1 MKAQRE
7 LGRRGVKAQVR
18 ALLESVGGTVHNL
31 SEGKPRWKRPAGLPD
46 LLVFLPRVRRVLFI
60 ETKTP
65 RGRVS
70 DAQSAFALSCAQ
82 CGISHVI
89 GGEPEVRAYLQ
100 RIGVLKEGAG

>member
-1 MKAQRE
+1 MRE
-7 LGRRGVKAQVR
+7 LGRKGVKASVR
-18 ALLESVGGTVHNL
+18 QLLESVSARVYNL

-46 LLVFLPRVRRVLFI
+46 LLVFLPRVRRALFI

-70 DAQSAFALSCAQ
+70 DAQSAFALNCSV

-89 GGEPEVRAYLQ
+89 GGESEVRAYLV
-100 RIGVLKEGAG
+100 RCGVLKEGAG

>member
-7 LGRRGVKAQVR
+7 LGRHGVKAQVR
-18 ALLESVGGTVHNL
+18 ALLVSVGARVYNL
-31 SEGKPRWKRPAGLPD
+31 SEGKPGWKRPAGLPD
-46 LLVFLPRVRRVLFI
+46 LLVFLPRIRRVLFI

-70 DAQSAFALSCAQ
+70 DEQSAFALSCAQ

-89 GGEPEVRAYLQ
+89 GGESEVRSYLV
-100 RIGVLKEGAG
+100 RCGVLKEGAG